1 MDDAT
6 VCEICGDANDP
17 SPIVKCIQCRSP
29 FHLRLRDDLP
39 GRDCGDAI
47 MGESMGIEMICNN
60 CIDLQRAGSNPGE
73 DMLSMFAAMTE
84 GRLELPNT
92 TPPQRPRSDQ
102 QPQPSAAAP
111 PPQPARPLAKPTD
124 DDRPRRRFRRID
136 R

>member
-1 MDDAT
+1 MYDAA

-39 GRDCGDAI
+39 GRDCGDAV

-60 CIDLQRAGSNPGE
+60 CINLQRAGADPGE

-84 GRLELPNT
+84 GRLV
-92 TPPQRPRSDQ
+92 PPSPPAQTR
-102 QPQPSAAAP
+102 PQPPVSPSQQVRPAP
-111 PPQPARPLAKPTD
+111 KPID

>member
-1 MDDAT
+1 MDDVL
-6 VCEICGDANDP
+6 VCEICGDATDP
-17 SPIVKCIQCRSP
+17 SPVVKCIRCRTP

-47 MGESMGIEMICNN
+47 MGDSMGIEMICNR
-60 CIDLQRAGSNPGE
+60 CIDLQRSGADPGE

-84 GRLELPNT
+84 GRLELPRSA
-92 TPPQRPRSDQ
+92 RPE
-102 QPQPSAAAP
+102 
-111 PPQPARPLAKPTD
+111 PPQPAPGVTPSASPPPARPTPKPAD